1 FLFKFIERNKRM
13 ITLKNV
19 DKIFSTKEKKIKAVD
34 NVSLSIEAGEIY
46 GIIGY
51 SGAGKSTLI
60 RMMNGLELRSSGEV
74 NIDNQNFTELTH
86 REFRTTGQDLGMIFK
101 HFNVFWSPTVNEN
114 ILIPLEIADVP
125 KA

>member
-1 FLFKFIERNKRM
+1 M

-60 RMMNGLELRSSGEV
+60 RMVNGLELPSSGEV
-74 NIDNQNFTELTH
+74 YIDNQNLNELTH
-86 REFRTTGQDLGMIFK
+86 RELRTTRQDIGMIFST
-101 HFNVFWSPTVNEN
+101 F
-114 ILIPLEIADVP
+114 
-125 KA
+125 